1 MQYRVTVWL
10 VLLILALRV
19 SSDTGANPATQSYEQ
34 LLAAVKSG
42 TFEVVKKPQLP
53 DTKSELESILFK
65 SKLLI
70 LLYLRIKIIPVLLGF
85 TISSTIC
92 NDKIRKPNSD
102 YVGLKTKKH
111 RTVL

>member
-1 MQYRVTVWL
+1 MQCRVIAWL
-10 VLLILALRV
+10 VLLALRV
-19 SSDTGANPATQSYEQ
+19 SSDSGANQATPSYEQ

-53 DTKSELESILFK
+53 DPKSELEDILFK
-65 SKLLI
+65 SKILI

-92 NDKIRKPNSD
+92 KDKIRKPNSD